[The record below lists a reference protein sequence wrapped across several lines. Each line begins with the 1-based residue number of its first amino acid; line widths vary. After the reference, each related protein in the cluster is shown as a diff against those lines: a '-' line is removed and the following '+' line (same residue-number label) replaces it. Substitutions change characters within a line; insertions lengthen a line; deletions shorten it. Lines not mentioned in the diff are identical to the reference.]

1 MSLLKNK
8 RRISLRQLKYGNS
21 ETRVAVTI
29 LLFVICSWSDP
40 IPCRYVANG
49 TGQQIKLDDGT
60 FYTFSYVVYLDPDD
74 RIYRHGD
81 MVRLYDKA
89 GNLQS
94 EQPITRPHKGQLDT
108 KLWL

>member
-1 MSLLKNK
+1 MADT
-8 RRISLRQLKYGNS
+8 
-21 ETRVAVTI
+21 E
-29 LLFVICSWSDP
+29 SWSDP

>member
-1 MSLLKNK
+1 MVEFRPHRL
-8 RRISLRQLKYGNS
+8 RIRSTTGHRDNATGDWIADT
-21 ETRVAVTI
+21 E
-29 LLFVICSWSDP
+29 SWSDP

-49 TGQQIKLDDGT
+49 TGQQIKLADGT
-60 FYTFSYVVYLDPDD
+60 FYALSYVVYLDPAD

>member
-1 MSLLKNK
+1 MVEFRPHRL
-8 RRISLRQLKYGNS
+8 RIRSTTGHRDDATGDWIADT
-21 ETRVAVTI
+21 E
-29 LLFVICSWSDP
+29 SWSDP

-81 MVRLYDKA
+81 MVRRYDKA